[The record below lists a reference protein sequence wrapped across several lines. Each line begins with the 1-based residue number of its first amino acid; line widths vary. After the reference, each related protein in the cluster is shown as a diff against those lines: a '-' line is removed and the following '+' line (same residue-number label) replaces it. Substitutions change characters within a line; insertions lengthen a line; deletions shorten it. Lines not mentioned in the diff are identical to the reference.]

1 MCPCWF
7 RVLLGPNTE
16 RLPKDSATL
25 SAVQRTMQ
33 RGKPCIN
40 FLWMSWNVQCISS
53 ASWWL
58 SQPLL
63 ELHDASRQ
71 TQIDVDPVRMSRK
84 VRYSENKFCFSDMCL
99 IAVDTWS
106 AYPLSAEMCPKFGFL
121 VDIVWDLI
129 LSHGWFCLC
138 IHMYAFNMYTFIH
151 TYVYTIYIYIYT
163 YRGNVIEC
171 QKNGEPRK
179 DNTQFVGLL
188 GLESWPPSSLGD
200 LHLQR
205 FFPGCRFG
213 ICSLRSEYMLY
224 MINICINTY
233 VF

>member
-25 SAVQRTMQ
+25 SAVRRTMQ

-63 ELHDASRQ
+63 ALHDASRQ
-71 TQIDVDPVRMSRK
+71 TKIDVDPVCMSRK

-151 TYVYTIYIYIYT
+151 TYVYTIYIYIY
-163 YRGNVIEC
+163 
-171 QKNGEPRK
+171 
-179 DNTQFVGLL
+179 L
-188 GLESWPPSSLGD
+188 
-200 LHLQR
+200 
-205 FFPGCRFG
+205 
-213 ICSLRSEYMLY
+213 
-224 MINICINTY
+224 
-233 VF
+233 